1 MYKVVCGSSEHRFEY
16 NEFGVSIF
24 HPIEVY
30 QKTKSFLPQW
40 SNCRYQKHRKGR
52 ECRQGKN
59 MKSRVSKGSNFS
71 RHEEVSQI
79 KEREWYEISWIKKTE
94 NNGDCGNEIKRNQC
108 NEVQGESCW
117 SGCCNDPGLGRMR
130 PQWLLITNYASKT
143 LVKSQDW

>member
-1 MYKVVCGSSEHRFEY
+1 MVV
-16 NEFGVSIF
+16 VSIGLNTMSLGCQF
-24 HPIEVY
+24 SI
-30 QKTKSFLPQW
+30 QLKCIRKLSLFFLNEATAGIR
-40 SNCRYQKHRKGR
+40 STGRGESVGR
-52 ECRQGKN
+52 EKN

-143 LVKSQDW
+143 LVKTQDW